1 MNKIAIKTN
10 KPILS
15 AADRAALPASS
26 PAPAIALIK
35 PQMGENIGA
44 ACRAMANFG
53 LGELHIVN
61 PRDGWPNE
69 KATAV
74 AASDMGG

>member
-1 MNKIAIKTN
+1 MTTN

-26 PAPAIALIK
+26 LAPAIALIK

-44 ACRAMANFG
+44 RTIWLVFPSMTVSAQFPTM
-53 LGELHIVN
+53 
-61 PRDGWPNE
+61 
-69 KATAV
+69 
-74 AASDMGG
+74 